1 MTIVGIDFFA
11 LYDEQ
16 LRRGGFEPK
25 PPGEWDG
32 RSSVYDKQ
40 GAQGRY
46 VEDFIDRLDLTGART
61 LLDVGSGP
69 GTLALPLASRLERVV
84 AVDYSPGMLAALRE
98 RANVQG
104 ITNVDTLLRSW
115 ADDWAD
121 VPVCDVAIAS
131 RSVTATDLRDALAK
145 LSSRARLRACLT
157 YLVGGSFVDP
167 QILDLAGAPG
177 TRIPH
182 HVIVVGALCQMGFC
196 PRVDYIDTPGRFAG
210 SAGFEEF
217 AERLRWHTGDLDEAA
232 LARLRDWYAA
242 DPVRA
247 RAGGRPTRWAFLSWE
262 TGDSRSPG
270 D

>member
-1 MTIVGIDFFA
+1 MTIAGIDFFA
-11 LYDEQ
+11 IYDTQ
-16 LRRGGFEPK
+16 MRLGGFKPK
-25 PPGEWDG
+25 PPGDWDG
-32 RSSVYDKQ
+32 RSGAYGQQ
-40 GAQGRY
+40 GAPSRY

-69 GTLALPLASRLERVV
+69 GTLALPLATRLERIV

-98 RANVQG
+98 RANALSLM
-104 ITNVDTLLRSW
+104 NVDTLLRSW
-115 ADDWAD
+115 ADDWTD

-145 LSSRARLRACLT
+145 LSSHARLRACLT

-167 QILDLAGAPG
+167 QILELAGAPG

-210 SAGFEEF
+210 SADFKEF
-217 AERLRWHTGDLDEAA
+217 AERLRWHTGDLDDAA
-232 LARLRDWYAA
+232 LVRLRDWYTA

-247 RAGGRPTRWAFLSWE
+247 KAGGRPTRWAFLSWE
-262 TGDSRSPG
+262 TDGVR
-270 D
+270 